1 MGKINNYQTHT
12 PSPGDKILGSES
24 INGATK
30 NFTAQSIADLGRSS
44 KVYRAF
50 LTQSASTAP
59 VATIVDGNT
68 ITGTWAYGSTGVYT
82 FASVGSFDSVNAGCI
97 VGVGIAQ
104 DVTYEF
110 SVINDNTISL
120 KTYGNG
126 TLANGMLTGVYVE
139 IFTFAI

>member
-30 NFTAQSIADLGRSS
+30 NFTA
-44 KVYRAF
+44 AF

-97 VGVGIAQ
+97 VGVGTAQ

>member
-1 MGKINNYQTHT
+1 MGKINNYQTQT
-12 PSPGDKILGSES
+12 PSPGDRILGSTDS
-24 INGATK
+24 NGSTK

-82 FASVGSFDSVNAGCI
+82 FASVGTFDSVNTGCI
-97 VGVGIAQ
+97 VGVSG
-104 DVTYEF
+104 DHETTYEF
-110 SVINDNTISL
+110 SVINDNTVSL
-120 KTYGNG
+120 KTYSNG